1 MIILIMPSLASWRL
15 GGKKT
20 NPQMAKKKTST
31 RKTSSTVDTDTRI
44 LVLYGPEQMV
54 MAEHMDTLKAAIS
67 KTHGDY
73 ETFRFDGKSATLADV
88 FDELRGYS
96 LMSTYKLVVIDEAEQ
111 FVKTHRS
118 ALERYAESVVDHAT
132 LVLRTPAWNKGN
144 LDKLIAKVG
153 AVIKCEPPKP
163 ADAVRWL
170 VQRAQS
176 HHESQL
182 NQNAASALVERVGP
196 HLMLLEAEL
205 GKLAVMAESGVIDM
219 KLVESA
225 VGQSSDAKAWV
236 MQEPLLTGMGRSS
249 AAQPLEMVR
258 ELIDLAGHDPVPV
271 TWAVIDLCRKLSVA
285 WAMKACGES
294 DQAVGKTMR
303 LWGAQVRPF
312 MDVVRKLDATTATKL
327 LQTSLSTDA
336 RTKSGL
342 GQARRNLET
351 LCVTLA
357 DR

>member
-1 MIILIMPSLASWRL
+1 
-15 GGKKT
+15 
-20 NPQMAKKKTST
+20 MAKKKTTT
-31 RKTSSTVDTDTRI
+31 RKATSTVTADTRI

-54 MAEHMDTLKAAIS
+54 MQEYMDTLKAAI
-67 KTHGDY
+67 TQAHDDY
-73 ETFRFDGKSATLADV
+73 EVFRFDGKSATLSDV

-96 LMSTYKLVVIDEAEQ
+96 LMSTYKLVVIDEAEP
-111 FVKTHRS
+111 FVKAHRA

-163 ADAVRWL
+163 ADAARWL

-176 HHESQL
+176 HHESEL
-182 NQNAASALVERVGP
+182 KQNAASALVERVGP
-196 HLMLLEAEL
+196 HLMLLDAEL
-205 GKLAVMAESGVIDM
+205 GKLAVMSESGAIDM

-236 MQEPLLTGMGRSS
+236 MQEPLLAGMARHS

-285 WAMKACGES
+285 WAMKASGES
-294 DQAVGKTMR
+294 DQSIGKAMR
-303 LWGAQVRPF
+303 LWGGQVRPF
-312 MDVVRKLDATTATKL
+312 MDVVRKLDAATATGL
-327 LQTSLSTDA
+327 LQASLRSDA

-342 GQARRNLET
+342 GQARRNLES